1 MHFRHELL
9 LVMAFE
15 CYESDQQISEI
26 LNKIDEVSH
35 GMKTD
40 AVFSSIKFAFQ
51 AVEIEFAEE
60 AESNYQHRDRQKE
73 TNVLEWIARCIL
85 EPLQV
90 RLINCTSFIQGL
102 K

>member
-1 MHFRHELL
+1 MRLVK
-9 LVMAFE
+9 LVM
-15 CYESDQQISEI
+15 
-26 LNKIDEVSH
+26 

-40 AVFSSIKFAFQ
+40 SAITSIKFAFQ

-60 AESNYQHRDRQKE
+60 AESNYQHRDKQKE

-90 RLINCTSFIQGL
+90 RLMNYTFSIQEL